1 MEKKK
6 YFVNNVMFIFGL
18 SYFVVLV
25 AVAIAL
31 FTISRPGSAAIFL
44 ALALSFG
51 FIGFRYGSTVE
62 FGDDG
67 VTLKFLGITRRS
79 IRWKDLK
86 DVCVCGTKVLNRMN
100 KERTGTIYMIFSDKH
115 IPENRLMDMMLR
127 WPPKGKIYL
136 KFTRDRFLSLQMHW
150 SKPVQ
155 KFNIGSLDI

>member
-67 VTLKFLGITRRS
+67 VTLKFLGIIACLDPIGQPRGRLDYS
-79 IRWKDLK
+79 LA
-86 DVCVCGTKVLNRMN
+86 
-100 KERTGTIYMIFSDKH
+100 
-115 IPENRLMDMMLR
+115 PEEYRA
-127 WPPKGKIYL
+127 
-136 KFTRDRFLSLQMHW
+136 MHGQGR
-150 SKPVQ
+150 K
-155 KFNIGSLDI
+155 

>member
-51 FIGFRYGSTVE
+51 FIGFRYGSNNRRMPQRTRELLLPGIQVLLRIRL
-62 FGDDG
+62 GAPDG
-67 VTLKFLGITRRS
+67 G
-79 IRWKDLK
+79 
-86 DVCVCGTKVLNRMN
+86 GT
-100 KERTGTIYMIFSDKH
+100 
-115 IPENRLMDMMLR
+115 
-127 WPPKGKIYL
+127 
-136 KFTRDRFLSLQMHW
+136 
-150 SKPVQ
+150 
-155 KFNIGSLDI
+155 